1 MSAILPT
8 SNLPTLINLEDIKTY
23 IESTVQNTI
32 ENRIVPII
40 ESVVRRVLA
49 EQTPIENVVETVL
62 ATSELK
68 VLKRISTVE
77 TVLGLNDFADEE
89 QQTIPVQINL
99 LADRIDNLSQNT
111 VKATE
116 STEDE
121 LDERDTYLPSSKIG
135 KAAIELIKF
144 ASTRP
149 IVDGSKT
156 ITNSVL
162 HQFRKHILPE
172 ELRPK
177 ESYARQWKRELT
189 DIVSELAPVRK
200 DKKGNNRGVRLV
212 FPKNFDVG
220 MTKCKLNV
228 S

>member
-1 MSAILPT
+1 MITLSEINDAYRNATEEERREFINLILPD
-8 SNLPTLINLEDIKTY
+8 LK
-23 IESTVQNTI
+23 ES
-32 ENRIVPII
+32 PFFK
-40 ESVVRRVLA
+40 A
-49 EQTPIENVVETVL
+49 AVETVIV
-62 ATSELK
+62 TSDLEIPSRLRAVEK
-68 VLKRISTVE
+68 VTGTYIFDEWEEHEPTLPERIE
-77 TVLGLNDFADEE
+77 ALEQRTVLAPEN
-89 QQTIPVQINL
+89 PH
-99 LADRIDNLSQNT
+99 
-111 VKATE
+111 
-116 STEDE
+116 E
-121 LDERDTYLPSSKIG
+121 LDERETYMPSSKIG

-162 HQFRKHILPE
+162 HQFRNHILPE

-189 DIVSELAPVRK
+189 DIVCELAPVRK

-212 FPKNFDVG
+212 FPKNFDSG

>member
-1 MSAILPT
+1 MLTNSDPIDEFLILLENPRVHAFFE
-8 SNLPTLINLEDIKTY
+8 NLVNNVVDKRIKESYNTPEFRQNVDYALLDSESKLLPRLKDVEIVTGLNALYLED
-23 IESTVQNTI
+23 E
-32 ENRIVPII
+32 EH
-40 ESVVRRVLA
+40 
-49 EQTPIENVVETVL
+49 
-62 ATSELK
+62 ELT
-68 VLKRISTVE
+68 LPE
-77 TVLGLNDFADEE
+77 
-89 QQTIPVQINL
+89 
-99 LADRIDNLSQNT
+99 RIDALEQRTIT
-111 VKATE
+111 VIEKPM
-116 STEDE
+116 DE
-121 LDERDTYLPSSKIG
+121 LDERETYMPSSKIG

-144 ASTRP
+144 ACERP

-189 DIVSELAPVRK
+189 DIVSDLAPVRK

-212 FPKNFDVG
+212 FPKNFDIG
-220 MTKCKLNV
+220 MTRCKLNV